1 MSNKDAHQST
11 PYSCLNHN
19 QIKKMKLSKVFRFIE
34 MKNHY
39 TYLWI
44 SHTRTHTH
52 THYITNNKN
61 KKSFGLLSCVIFKMW
76 DRVTRIKCLYPIPK

>member
-1 MSNKDAHQST
+1 MILLSVMSHKDSHQST

-34 MKNHY
+34 IKNHY

-52 THYITNNKN
+52 IHTHTTSQRI
-61 KKSFGLLSCVIFKMW
+61 
-76 DRVTRIKCLYPIPK
+76 RIKKHLDY